1 MIKQVV
7 IELITKLISIN
18 LIQKIKQI
26 ICYMKNCYF
35 CESSS
40 KCILCDENFIFINDD
55 FKNCI
60 NKSEIPIDFY
70 YTDNNITY
78 YSCDVQKYKGNIKC
92 FINKTRKDIQ
102 FEIFQ
107 AQTINKKLVC
117 YMAILSAF
125 PKELSLKA
133 KMNKYKASTRRNYKK
148 MKKKLF

>member
-55 FKNCI
+55 FKSCI
-60 NKSEIPIDFY
+60 NKSQISIDSY
-70 YTDNNITY
+70 YTVDSKTY